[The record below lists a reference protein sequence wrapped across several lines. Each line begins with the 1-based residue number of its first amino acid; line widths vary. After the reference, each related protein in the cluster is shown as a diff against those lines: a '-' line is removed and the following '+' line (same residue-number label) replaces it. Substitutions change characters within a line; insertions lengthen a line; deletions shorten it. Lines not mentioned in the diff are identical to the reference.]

1 MAKHILTA
9 FIEKVIQFDS
19 EGEAEGYK
27 HFLEA
32 GKQEFKVMSTRTDAT
47 GKCYMTIRVQYNKNY
62 FPC

>member
-32 GKQEFKVMSTRTDAT
+32 GRQRFKIKAT
-47 GKCYMTIRVQYNKNY
+47 HTGEDGKCYMTVRVQYNQNE
-62 FPC
+62 FPE

>member
-1 MAKHILTA
+1 MAKHILAA

-32 GKQEFKVMSTRTDAT
+32 GKQQFKIKAMRTDAS
-47 GKCYMTIRVQYNKNY
+47 GKCYMMVRVQYNQNY
-62 FPC
+62 FPE

>member
-1 MAKHILTA
+1 MAKHILTT

-32 GKQEFKVMSTRTDAT
+32 GKQRFKIKAT
-47 GKCYMTIRVQYNKNY
+47 HTGEDGKCYMTVRVQYNQND
-62 FPC
+62 FPE